1 MHSGDLDTLNRK
13 THAGSR
19 MGERS
24 KSGSGV
30 PWSTIVLVDGR
41 PRFNRERRY
50 SFQVRKVDMRWR

>member
-24 KSGSGV
+24 KSGSARTGQA
-30 PWSTIVLVDGR
+30 TVLVTHEAAPLKRESTEKARRRQSR
-41 PRFNRERRY
+41 P
-50 SFQVRKVDMRWR
+50 